1 MSPPPEAAGQ
11 AVGLGPD
18 AAQQTRLPTQK
29 LLKNKLGFSLRF
41 LSTRGDPHSAGR
53 APRGQSPSRRL
64 RLPRCEASL
73 FPRGQRRA
81 DFPSLPSLA
90 LDRPGFHVGNSV
102 WNSGGRDDPMATAG
116 PP

>member
-11 AVGLGPD
+11 AAGLGPD

-53 APRGQSPSRRL
+53 APRGRSPSRRL
-64 RLPRCEASL
+64 RLPRLRSFA
-73 FPRGQRRA
+73 FPAWPAARG
-81 DFPSLPSLA
+81 LPVSA
-90 LDRPGFHVGNSV
+90 FAGSRPPRISCGEQCLEQWGQ
-102 WNSGGRDDPMATAG
+102 G
-116 PP
+116 